1 MDISLRGREFWRQLL
16 KIIMPFFMHLYVNI
30 FTLYFAF
37 VSNSLIQILLIKIR
51 KLHVIVQ
58 SYLLFSCVLVM
69 ILITNEWMDNRI
81 AKLLIIKK
89 YK

>member
-1 MDISLRGREFWRQLL
+1 
-16 KIIMPFFMHLYVNI
+16 MHLYVNI

-37 VSNSLIQILLIKIR
+37 VSNRLIQILLIKIR
-51 KLHVIVQ
+51 KLHVIIQ

>member
-1 MDISLRGREFWRQLL
+1 
-16 KIIMPFFMHLYVNI
+16 MHLYVNI

-37 VSNSLIQILLIKIR
+37 VSNRLIQILLIKIR